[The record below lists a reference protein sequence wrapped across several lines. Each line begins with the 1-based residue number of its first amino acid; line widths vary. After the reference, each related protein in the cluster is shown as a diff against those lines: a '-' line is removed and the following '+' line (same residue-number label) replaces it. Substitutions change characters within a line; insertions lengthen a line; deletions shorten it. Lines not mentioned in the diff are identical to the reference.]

1 MINGSF
7 RFWCHK
13 VLPLVYDD
21 SLSYYELLN
30 KVVKYLNE
38 MSTEVN
44 NIVRDLNEFKVY
56 VDTRFEDLTDNI
68 DTLLEEKLDALVD
81 RWKEDGTI
89 DDIVKQSLENTAVI
103 PSIYAGDIV
112 IPSTHH
118 LSACVVLSDIGMAY
132 LLCAPTESYAQTQR
146 SDNGILYAVDLVANA
161 IATSYTVKCGHG
173 NGMTYS
179 PITEKLYITPVY
191 TYVSGE
197 TQGCRKIYTYT
208 LSKTT
213 GLLDTTSLAETDT
226 PNNNFFSVC
235 YNRRD
240 SEVYAI
246 DYSYKIYVV
255 GDDMSLTL
263 IATAEITSTDTG
275 VSNAP
280 QGFAIDGAKV
290 YVSFAR
296 GTVFEFN
303 LNLDN
308 MKPVITKVL
317 QNFDVFNGRPFG
329 EMQGLTV
336 DKNGNIWCASQLDL
350 NDEYKD
356 CSLTKVCLNGI
367 PKQYAKTP
375 VQYST
380 QYSYYLNH
388 GAYVITAGTQS
399 RFRNSNT
406 EMKHPAQINFM
417 TRLWGLEKI
426 NINSTADF
434 GKLTFTVPVCIEVG
448 ANGTFKFGQINAR
461 CGRVTI
467 DTHTGATIIVTDQY
481 EDAVLIRCNGEFGL
495 IGDAVEIDNLLGHD
509 FNINVATSKPL
520 VNLRVVPSLANGD
533 NAVVKIA
540 NITVKTTG
548 LYWGTE
554 KLAIDTGE

>member
-1 MINGSF
+1 MIIGGF

-68 DTLLEEKLDALVD
+68 DTILEEKLDALVEQ
-81 RWKEDGTI
+81 WEEDGTI
-89 DDIVKQSLENTAVI
+89 DDIVKRSLENTAVI

-132 LLCAPTESYAQTQR
+132 LLCAPVDSYAQTQR
-146 SDNGILYAVDLVANA
+146 SDNGILYAVDLTANA

-173 NGMTYS
+173 NGMAYS

-191 TYVSGE
+191 TYVDGTS
-197 TQGCRKIYTYT
+197 QGCRKIYSYT

-213 GLLDTTSLAETDT
+213 GLLDTTSLVETST
-226 PNNNFFSVC
+226 PDNNFFSIC

-240 SEVYAI
+240 NEVYAI
-246 DYSYKIYVV
+246 DYSYGIYVV

-263 IATAEITSTDTG
+263 VATAEITSTDTG

-280 QGFAIDGAKV
+280 QSFAIDGAKV

-308 MKPVITKVL
+308 MKPIITKVL

-375 VQYST
+375 VQYNT
-380 QYSYYLNH
+380 QYGYYLNH
-388 GAYVITAGTQS
+388 GAYVITNGTQS
-399 RFRNSNT
+399 RFRNGNT

-417 TRLWGLEKI
+417 ARMWGLDRI
-426 NINSTADF
+426 NINSTTDF

-448 ANGTFKFGQINAR
+448 ASGTFKFGQICAR
-461 CGRVTI
+461 CGRITI
-467 DTHTGATIIVTDQY
+467 DTHTGATVIVTDQY
-481 EDAVLIRCNGEFGL
+481 EDAVLVRCNGEFGL

-520 VNLRVVPSLANGD
+520 VNLRVVPTLANGD
-533 NAVVKIA
+533 SAVVKIA
-540 NITVKTTG
+540 NITVETAG

>member
-81 RWKEDGTI
+81 RWEEDGTI
-89 DDIVKQSLENTAVI
+89 DDIVKRSLENTAVI

-448 ANGTFKFGQINAR
+448 ANGTFKFGQICAR

-467 DTHTGATIIVTDQY
+467 DTHTGATVIVTDQY
-481 EDAVLIRCNGEFGL
+481 EDAVLVRCNGEFGL

-540 NITVKTTG
+540 NITVKTAG